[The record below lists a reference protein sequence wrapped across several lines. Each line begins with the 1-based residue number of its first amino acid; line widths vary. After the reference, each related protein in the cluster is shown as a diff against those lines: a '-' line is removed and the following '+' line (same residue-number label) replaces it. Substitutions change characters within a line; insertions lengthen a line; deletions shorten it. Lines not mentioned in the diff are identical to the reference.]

1 MNASSRSSST
11 TAKMLNFVGVILV
24 VSSLLDYIVLSIPPD
39 KPSNLTAD
47 QWTIGFLQWQQNLTA
62 QLIDRGVIP
71 MLGLAI
77 LFVAFWINR
86 QREGYSPSSF
96 ENIQKLTCIIL
107 AAILGITFIV
117 VPALNVIS
125 LQKINNQ
132 ALEQIKTEAT
142 KLETA
147 VKNQPALVNTL
158 LKDPATLAKLAELDK
173 LDQAIKSGKIPPNQL
188 EQAKAIQ
195 TQLSQLKQFQQD
207 PKALQKQIEEKQT
220 KIKSDKLEAE
230 KRVQNEFI
238 KSAARNGIS
247 GLLLAGGYMTIVLT
261 ALTGGGSKR

>member
-24 VSSLLDYIVLSIPPD
+24 VSSLLDYIVLLIPPD
-39 KPSNLTAD
+39 KPSNATAE
-47 QWTIGFLQWQQNLTA
+47 QWAPIFLQWQQTATA

-77 LFVAFWINR
+77 LFVGFWINR

-96 ENIQKLTCIIL
+96 ENIQKLTCIVL
-107 AAILGITFIV
+107 AALLGITFIV

-132 ALEQIKTEAT
+132 ALEKIKTEAT
-142 KLETA
+142 QAETV
-147 VKNQPALVNTL
+147 VKGESDRVNTL
-158 LKDPATLAKLAELDK
+158 LKDQAKLAE
-173 LDQAIKSGKIPPNQL
+173 LDQAIKSGKVPANQL
-188 EQAKAIQ
+188 EQLKAIQ
-195 TQLSQLKQFQQD
+195 SKLAQFQQD
-207 PKALQKQIEEKQT
+207 PKALQKQVEEAQT
-220 KIKSDKLEAE
+220 KIKSSKIEAE
-230 KRVQNEFI
+230 SRAKNDFI

-247 GLLLAGGYMTIVLT
+247 GFLLAGGYMTIVLT
-261 ALTGGGSKR
+261 ALTGGGSPKRS